1 MGILIGLNL
10 ILALCG
16 YLLPLPGLV
25 LAWREFLKRIQT
37 NTTKSWRRPVS
48 QIGLSLLSCGV
59 GLWIYAIVREALRH
73 DYSYIVSSASV
84 GRWSSLSLII
94 ISSFA
99 EAKVRRY
106 LLLGAAG
113 LLFFFGAS
121 IGDVAM

>member
-1 MGILIGLNL
+1 MGILIELNL
-10 ILALCG
+10 ILALRG

-37 NTTKSWRRPVS
+37 DTTKSWRRPVS

-59 GLWIYAIVREALRH
+59 GLWLYGIVREALRH
-73 DYSYIVSSASV
+73 DYTYIVSSAGV
-84 GRWSSLSLII
+84 GRWGSLSLII
-94 ISSFA
+94 ICSFA
-99 EAKVRRY
+99 EDKVRRY

-121 IGDVAM
+121 IGDVAI